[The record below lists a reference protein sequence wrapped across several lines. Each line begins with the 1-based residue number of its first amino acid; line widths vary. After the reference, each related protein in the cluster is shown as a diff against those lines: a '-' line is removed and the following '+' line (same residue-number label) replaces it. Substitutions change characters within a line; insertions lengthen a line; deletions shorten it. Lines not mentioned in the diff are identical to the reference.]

1 MLTPVPAS
9 VRSLCVSPL
18 VCVRVSVE
26 RELNIAHSRM
36 DLSGLAGLPEAR
48 DLIGCMLSS
57 SPDLRMSAE
66 DAVAHPFFWSAEK
79 QLAFLL
85 EASDRFESEAEH
97 SELRMCLEAQ
107 AAAVVGTN
115 WYAHLDQALVDNLGK
130 YRKYDCS
137 SVRGQTRTPGTD
149 VAQPQRRS
157 VAFPSSLFSLSIIDD
172 K

>member
-1 MLTPVPAS
+1 
-9 VRSLCVSPL
+9 VSFFFLAVVLSAAAAPL
-18 VCVRVSVE
+18 FAFSVE

-137 SVRGQTRTPGTD
+137 SVRGQRRHQTQTWRRGT
-149 VAQPQRRS
+149 
-157 VAFPSSLFSLSIIDD
+157 AFLSLLLTVHR
-172 K
+172 

>member
-137 SVRGQTRTPGTD
+137 SVRGQKRHQ
-149 VAQPQRRS
+149 AQTWRS
-157 VAFPSSLFSLSIIDD
+157 HRHSIAFPSSFSEHH
-172 K
+172 